1 MRLYCCPITQQEK
14 NLNKVSGDHILDIR
28 NDIYWNKL
36 ELFHKN
42 ETSEKLSFNFEEN
55 TIFLK
60 TSTKC
65 LKISKIL
72 TYRKFKRRN
81 ITNGPVIDLYV
92 VNKFAT

>member
-1 MRLYCCPITQQEK
+1 MYVHKRCFIQKQQKKLKGLRLYCCPITQQEK

-55 TIFLK
+55 TIF
-60 TSTKC
+60 
-65 LKISKIL
+65 
-72 TYRKFKRRN
+72 
-81 ITNGPVIDLYV
+81 
-92 VNKFAT
+92 